1 MDVLSESESGMEI
14 LGRERRRR
22 WTRAEKLEIVAA
34 VGVNGEPLSRVAQH
48 YDVTRSQIYQWRHE
62 FKKRGMHPAP
72 PAPTFLQ
79 VDIGSPIFKEEPA
92 FEDRMAS
99 RSIVELCLPQG
110 RRLRFDSSI
119 QGSTLMCLI
128 RAVEGA

>member
-1 MDVLSESESGMEI
+1 MEI

-34 VGVNGEPLSRVAQH
+34 VGVNGETLSRVAQR
-48 YDVTRSQIYQWRHE
+48 YDVTRSQIYQWRHA
-62 FKKRGMHPAP
+62 FKKRGTLPAP
-72 PAPTFLQ
+72 PTPTFLQ
-79 VDIGSPIFKEEPA
+79 VDIGSANFKAEPD

-99 RSIVELCLPQG
+99 PSIVELCLPQG
-110 RRLRFDSSI
+110 RRLRFDGSI
-119 QGSTLMCLI
+119 EGSTLMRLI